1 MYVVRLTP
9 GAQRTLRKHLSPA
22 AAAAVIELLDGSLKE
37 APYRIGHPL
46 DDPFQGEYAS
56 RRGVYRVMY
65 RIDDGAKLVT
75 VTRIAHRRDAYRS

>member
-9 GAQRTLRKHLSPA
+9 GAQRTLREHLLPA
-22 AAAAVIELLDGSLKE
+22 AAGAVVELLDGALKE
-37 APYRIGHPL
+37 APYRIGRSL
-46 DDPFQGEYAS
+46 DEPFQGEYAS

-65 RIDDGAKLVT
+65 RIDDEARLVT

>member
-9 GAQRTLRKHLSPA
+9 GAQRTLREQLSPA
-22 AAAAVIELLDGSLKE
+22 VAAAVVELLDGALKE
-37 APYRIGHPL
+37 APYRIGRSL
-46 DDPFQGEYAS
+46 DEPFQDEYAS

-65 RIDDGAKLVT
+65 RIDDEAKLVT